1 MSAIG
6 QYDFPHKSWFFL
18 SSYQDFVFFF
28 FSKKDNTGGLPHLF
42 VGSDIVSLI
51 IGNRSFREK
60 RLYLNT
66 DCHHSRSCSQTWDT
80 FQFSEIKVPK
90 LCEITSGAAAPA
102 PPQAPPAPALGP
114 QPPRR
119 SLSDA
124 SSRAAARGPPQ
135 PGLPRPLRG
144 TTAPHSLPSRQ
155 PAYHL
160 FTSYLPS
167 LLSASRPPREAA
179 RPLTARGSSATP
191 SEQERAEMRGLHTE
205 GKQGTRDRRCAYW
218 WRTAQQW
225 WGASCADDVTLR
237 CDGARS
243 AARADDV
250 QLLCEGR
257 MCARVGKRA
266 PVAVLSLKN
275 PF

>member
-1 MSAIG
+1 MRSP
-6 QYDFPHKSWFFL
+6 QELQRPP
-18 SSYQDFVFFF
+18 
-28 FSKKDNTGGLPHLF
+28 LP
-42 VGSDIVSLI
+42 
-51 IGNRSFREK
+51 
-60 RLYLNT
+60 RLL
-66 DCHHSRSCSQTWDT
+66 
-80 FQFSEIKVPK
+80 
-90 LCEITSGAAAPA
+90 
-102 PPQAPPAPALGP
+102 PPPPWARNPPAALWAMLPVGP
-114 QPPRR
+114 QRGALHGPASRR
-119 SLSDA
+119 
-124 SSRAAARGPPQ
+124 P
-135 PGLPRPLRG
+135 RG
-144 TTAPHSLPSRQ
+144 TTDPHGLPSRQ

-167 LLSASRPPREAA
+167 LLSASPPPREAA

-218 WRTAQQW
+218 WRTVLQW
-225 WGASCADDVTLR
+225 WGASRADDVALR

-257 MCARVGKRA
+257 MCAHVGKRA

>member
-51 IGNRSFREK
+51 IRNRSFREK

-124 SSRAAARGPPQ
+124 SSRAAARGPPR
-135 PGLPRPLRG
+135 PGLPPPEGNNRSSRPPKPPAG
-144 TTAPHSLPSRQ
+144 LP
-155 PAYHL
+155 PFH
-160 FTSYLPS
+160 FLPS
-167 LLSASRPPREAA
+167 LTAECFPSSQGSCPPAHSPRQQ
-179 RPLTARGSSATP
+179 RYSLRT
-191 SEQERAEMRGLHTE
+191 
-205 GKQGTRDRRCAYW
+205 GKG
-218 WRTAQQW
+218 
-225 WGASCADDVTLR
+225 
-237 CDGARS
+237 
-243 AARADDV
+243 
-250 QLLCEGR
+250 
-257 MCARVGKRA
+257 
-266 PVAVLSLKN
+266 
-275 PF
+275 